1 MLVILLS
8 YPSVVPLYSNIRT
21 YSYIYQLFSQKFCKL
36 QNTLLKGVLPN
47 GGNRVSGSLQTDF
60 SGLMMIPAMKVMVS
74 HPRKEIEVQ
83 GPTQVHQLLQQ
94 LNLTP
99 EAYLVIRGDELVTE
113 DTVLQ
118 DSDSIEIRSV
128 ISGG

>member
-1 MLVILLS
+1 
-8 YPSVVPLYSNIRT
+8 
-21 YSYIYQLFSQKFCKL
+21 
-36 QNTLLKGVLPN
+36 
-47 GGNRVSGSLQTDF
+47 
-60 SGLMMIPAMKVMVS
+60 MKVMLTN
-74 HPRKEIEVQ
+74 PRKELEVP
-83 GPTQVHQLLQQ
+83 GPTRVQQLLQR

-113 DTVLQ
+113 DVVLQ

>member
-1 MLVILLS
+1 M
-8 YPSVVPLYSNIRT
+8 IR
-21 YSYIYQLFSQKFCKL
+21 
-36 QNTLLKGVLPN
+36 
-47 GGNRVSGSLQTDF
+47 
-60 SGLMMIPAMKVMVS
+60 PAMKVIVT
-74 HPRKEIEVQ
+74 HPRKELEIQ
-83 GPTQVHQLLQQ
+83 GPTRVQKLLQQ

>member
-1 MLVILLS
+1 
-8 YPSVVPLYSNIRT
+8 
-21 YSYIYQLFSQKFCKL
+21 
-36 QNTLLKGVLPN
+36 
-47 GGNRVSGSLQTDF
+47 
-60 SGLMMIPAMKVMVS
+60 MKVIVT
-74 HPRKEIEVQ
+74 HPRQEFEIQ
-83 GPTQVHQLLQQ
+83 GPTRVHQLLQR
-94 LNLTP
+94 LDLTP

>member
-1 MLVILLS
+1 
-8 YPSVVPLYSNIRT
+8 
-21 YSYIYQLFSQKFCKL
+21 
-36 QNTLLKGVLPN
+36 
-47 GGNRVSGSLQTDF
+47 
-60 SGLMMIPAMKVMVS
+60 MMRPAMKVIVT

-83 GPTQVHQLLQQ
+83 GPTQVHRLLQR

>member
-1 MLVILLS
+1 MQTGFFRPYDTSRMKVILTNPRQALE
-8 YPSVVPLYSNIRT
+8 VP
-21 YSYIYQLFSQKFCKL
+21 
-36 QNTLLKGVLPN
+36 
-47 GGNRVSGSLQTDF
+47 
-60 SGLMMIPAMKVMVS
+60 
-74 HPRKEIEVQ
+74 
-83 GPTQVHQLLQQ
+83 GPTRVHQLLQR

-113 DTVLQ
+113 DVVLQ

>member
-1 MLVILLS
+1 MQTGFFRPYDTSRMKVILTTPRQALE
-8 YPSVVPLYSNIRT
+8 VP
-21 YSYIYQLFSQKFCKL
+21 
-36 QNTLLKGVLPN
+36 
-47 GGNRVSGSLQTDF
+47 
-60 SGLMMIPAMKVMVS
+60 
-74 HPRKEIEVQ
+74 E
-83 GPTQVHQLLQQ
+83 PTRVHQLLQR

-113 DTVLQ
+113 DVVLQ

>member
-1 MLVILLS
+1 M
-8 YPSVVPLYSNIRT
+8 
-21 YSYIYQLFSQKFCKL
+21 
-36 QNTLLKGVLPN
+36 
-47 GGNRVSGSLQTDF
+47 QTGFFRPYDT
-60 SGLMMIPAMKVMVS
+60 SRMKVMLTN
-74 HPRKEIEVQ
+74 PRKELEVP
-83 GPTQVHQLLQQ
+83 GPTRVQQLLQR

-113 DTVLQ
+113 DVVLQ

>member
-1 MLVILLS
+1 M
-8 YPSVVPLYSNIRT
+8 IR
-21 YSYIYQLFSQKFCKL
+21 
-36 QNTLLKGVLPN
+36 
-47 GGNRVSGSLQTDF
+47 
-60 SGLMMIPAMKVMVS
+60 PAMKVLVT
-74 HPRKEIEVQ
+74 HPHKELEVQ
-83 GPTQVHQLLQQ
+83 GPTRVHQLLQR
-94 LNLTP
+94 LDLTP